1 MCIDE
6 MKMRNFRK
14 PRRLYAAAIQ
24 FLFVYFSPRICYTVF
39 ICVERMF
46 FVTDNQIKMLNR
58 LSRGVRWEWFCDP
71 ETDDLLR
78 YLMQEGLCAAREDI
92 APGMLMLTQKGQAA
106 LDGLRKQENEA
117 AKREFDK
124 QCAEAK
130 RIEERRQD
138 HADAERRYRT
148 QNKIAIIMP
157 LVTFALGVLVEHFYG
172 IFGFISSLLH

>member
-1 MCIDE
+1 M
-6 MKMRNFRK
+6 
-14 PRRLYAAAIQ
+14 
-24 FLFVYFSPRICYTVF
+24 
-39 ICVERMF
+39 
-46 FVTDNQIKMLNR
+46 TDNQMKMLNR
-58 LSRGVRWEWFCDP
+58 LSHGVRWEWFCDP

-157 LVTFALGVLVEHFYG
+157 LITFALGVLVEHFYG

>member
-1 MCIDE
+1 
-6 MKMRNFRK
+6 MRNFRK

-46 FVTDNQIKMLNR
+46 FVTDNQMKMLNR
-58 LSRGVRWEWFCDP
+58 LSSGVRWEWFCDP

-157 LVTFALGVLVEHFYG
+157 LITFALGVLVEHFYG